1 MPRNTDPKLDV
12 RFSGPGY
19 AAVCAAAQSIGVKPG
34 TLVRECAERYATTLA
49 RDVSEGRVSLA
60 RRSAPVRTASE
71 PPAVAERPAA
81 PLNDAST
88 PSPAT
93 EPSPSR
99 AVPSQGIERA
109 DLFRLAEARRAV
121 R

>member
-12 RFSGPGY
+12 RFSVPGY
-19 AAVCAAAQSIGVKPG
+19 AAVRAAAESIGVKPG
-34 TLVRECAERYATTLA
+34 TLVRECAERYAATLA
-49 RDVSEGRVSLA
+49 REVSEGRVSLA

-71 PPAVAERPAA
+71 PPVARPAA
-81 PLNDAST
+81 P
-88 PSPAT
+88 PSHESQTSSAVEQSAP
-93 EPSPSR
+93 R
-99 AVPSQGIERA
+99 AVPPQGIERA